1 MISKRDVYKTAVV
14 NAIKSGKY
22 FSASVEGG
30 LMVAT
35 NEADY
40 MVLMDNEGKELY
52 MFGLLE
58 KREYKKFRRRLL
70 PNGWVLETNGTE
82 YALVYKKKYDKRPIV
97 AKFQADIVEAIDTIN
112 KGGKKQ

>member
-1 MISKRDVYKTAVV
+1 MISKRDAYKKSVV
-14 NAIKSGKY
+14 NAIKNGKY

-30 LMVAT
+30 LMVAS
-35 NEADY
+35 NEGDY
-40 MVLMDNEGKELY
+40 MVLMDNDGKELY
-52 MFGLLE
+52 MFRLLE
-58 KREYKKFRRRLL
+58 KREYKKLRRHLL

-97 AKFQADIVEAIDTIN
+97 AKFQTDIVEAIDTIK

>member
-35 NEADY
+35 NEGDY
-40 MVLMDNEGKELY
+40 MVLMDNDGRELY
-52 MFGLLE
+52 MFRLL
-58 KREYKKFRRRLL
+58 KKKEYKMLRRHSL
-70 PNGWVLETNGTE
+70 PNGWALETNDTE
-82 YALVYKKKYDKRPIV
+82 YVLVYKKEYDKRPIA
-97 AKFQADIVEAIDTIN
+97 AKFQTDIVEAIDSIN
-112 KGGKKQ
+112 RGGKK